1 MEQQLAEAVFR
12 RYCAEDV
19 LRVTELR
26 GGKINRTFRVE
37 THAGTYICQRL
48 SRAAFSGAA
57 DAIEHNYLRY
67 RDACAAARDAL
78 GAWEAPQWMR
88 TGEGRIFFTDRG
100 GGGWR
105 VYPMIRGRVFA
116 SADELPDGGLSEF
129 ARGLAAL
136 HFVLDR
142 FAGRP
147 ETVIGRFHD
156 LDFYCGE
163 YLSIR
168 SGERADAAVNAYI
181 DEQMEF
187 FSRAL
192 PVRQDA
198 VIHADT
204 RLANAVFAPD
214 GRVTAFIDIDTFSTG
229 SRLIDLADSIR
240 SVAGAGEAAPLDPQS
255 VRFRK
260 ERCDE
265 FVSAYLSSPFCGLAA
280 GEAACI
286 PQYLLRVTFELGV
299 RYYTDY
305 LRGNPYFR
313 TERPEDTLRQA
324 RGQFALLEEMRRH
337 F

>member
-1 MEQQLAEAVFR
+1 MNNKEIIIDLLGSDQGPEEMLEGARLVLEAFPSINVVLAGPKALIEA
-12 RYCAEDV
+12 
-19 LRVTELR
+19 
-26 GGKINRTFRVE
+26 
-37 THAGTYICQRL
+37 AG
-48 SRAAFSGAA
+48 
-57 DAIEHNYLRY
+57 
-67 RDACAAARDAL
+67 
-78 GAWEAPQWMR
+78 
-88 TGEGRIFFTDRG
+88 
-100 GGGWR
+100 
-105 VYPMIRGRVFA
+105 
-116 SADELPDGGLSEF
+116 LPDGGLSQF

-147 ETVIGRFHD
+147 EAVIERFHD

-168 SGERADAAVNAYI
+168 DGARADEAVNAYI
-181 DEQMEF
+181 EAQMER

-214 GRVTAFIDIDTFSTG
+214 GRVIAFIDIDTFSTG

-240 SVAGAGEAAPLDPQS
+240 SVAGAGEAEPLDPQN

-260 ERCDE
+260 DRCDE
-265 FVSAYLSSPFCGLAA
+265 FVSAYLSSPLCGLDA
-280 GEAACI
+280 EEIACI

-313 TERPEDTLRQA
+313 AKEPEDTLRQA